1 MTTRLATVIAALA
14 LVVPLACSAEPPNR
28 CAAYLDDIEA
38 MFESVADVPLDEV
51 ISEMMGQSMAL
62 SVKYGLDL
70 GADRSEVVE
79 ALGCNDADLARWDSL
94 GSRYPSL
101 AEAVPEDMGWA
112 VTARGLRNAQWAQ
125 YVQQDPAARLVS
137 VEVTAERLADGLD
150 TVRTL
155 QWTLELDG
163 YGYDTA
169 PIGSCAENDD
179 SIYDTP
185 EVGPGRAVTF
195 TVCFKVPLDAD
206 TGAAA
211 TLHVSDWT
219 AEVAVEVG
227 P

>member
-1 MTTRLATVIAALA
+1 MTTRLAAVIATLA
-14 LVVPLACSAEPPNR
+14 LVVPLACSAEPPSR

-38 MFESVADVPLDEV
+38 MFESVADTPLDEV
-51 ISEMMGQSMAL
+51 LSEMMGQSMAL

-70 GADRSEVVE
+70 GADQSEVVE
-79 ALGCNDADLARWDSL
+79 ALGCNDADLARWDGL
-94 GSRYPSL
+94 GSRYPGL
-101 AEAVPEDMGWA
+101 GGAAPEDLGWSIA
-112 VTARGLRNAQWAQ
+112 ARGLRSARWAQ
-125 YVQQDPAARLVS
+125 YIEQDPAARLVS

-169 PIGSCAENDD
+169 PIGSCADGDD
-179 SIYDTP
+179 SISDTP

-195 TVCFKVPLDAD
+195 TVCFKVPLNAD

-219 AEVAVEVG
+219 TEVAVEVG